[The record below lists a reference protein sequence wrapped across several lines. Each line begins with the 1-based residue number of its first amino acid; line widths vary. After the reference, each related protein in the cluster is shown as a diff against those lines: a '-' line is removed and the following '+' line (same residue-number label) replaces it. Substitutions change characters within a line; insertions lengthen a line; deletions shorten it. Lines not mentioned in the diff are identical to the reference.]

1 MRVGEK
7 LIIFALLLSS
17 SAFASVDLKEG
28 WHWYPPKLEPVE
40 PKKESLPEQP
50 QIQKAEV
57 ITDPLVELELIQK
70 TLKQK
75 RAQAVLYPSKG
86 NIADY
91 LYYQKKVVNKAS
103 LFSDQFR
110 RLVWSDPELDYT
122 LVRPVSSLAKSSWLE
137 DRKNQE
143 AQAIKELS
151 QTYGVFFFFRS
162 DCPYCHKFAPV
173 LKQFALKHG
182 LEVIPISLDGGAL
195 SEYPH
200 PQLDTGQFAQLSP
213 GKTVVPAIIAI
224 DPERGKVVPINY
236 GFVSESE
243 LAQRIL
249 VLTQY
254 EAGHDY

>member
-7 LIIFALLLSS
+7 ITIFALLLSS
-17 SAFASVDLKEG
+17 SAFAGVDLKEG
-28 WHWYPPKLEPVE
+28 WHWYPPELKLVQPVTE
-40 PKKESLPEQP
+40 TLPEQEK
-50 QIQKAEV
+50 IQEAEV
-57 ITDPLVELELIQK
+57 STDPLVELEQVQK
-70 TLKQK
+70 TLKRK
-75 RAQAVLYPSKG
+75 RALAVLYPTKE

-91 LYYQKKVVNKAS
+91 LYYQKTVVNKAS

-110 RLVWSDPELDYT
+110 RLVWSDPGLDYT

-137 DRKNQE
+137 DRKKQE

-173 LKQFALKHG
+173 LNQFALKHG
-182 LEVIPISLDGGAL
+182 LEVIPVSLDGGAL
-195 SEYPH
+195 PEYPH
-200 PQLDTGQFAQLSP
+200 PQMDAGQFTQLSP
-213 GKTVVPAIIAI
+213 GKTVVPAIIAVN
-224 DPERGKVVPINY
+224 PESGRVVPINY
-236 GFVSESE
+236 GFISEGE